1 MCRQHKG
8 ILTELLDKRLSP
20 GRGQVDSCVRKNVL
34 TFFLSEVFSQA
45 WPEPIIT
52 QVKGSLVLFVASFI
66 PERILFAASSKAI
79 LVHIDILIYY
89 CLKKIHQS
97 KGIFF
102 FLQMYFNIQ
111 LLYQRGLPWQSSGYN
126 SPLPLQG
133 AQVQSLVREPRS
145 RILLLLSRFS
155 RVQLCV
161 TPETAAH
168 WAPLSLGFS
177 RQEHWSGLPFP
188 SPMHESEKWK
198 WSRSSPTLS
207 DPMDCSLPGSSI
219 HGIFQ
224 ARVLEWGAIVFSE
237 DPT

>member
-102 FLQMYFNIQ
+102 FFCKCILIFNYCI
-111 LLYQRGLPWQSSGYN
+111 RGD
-126 SPLPLQG
+126 
-133 AQVQSLVREPRS
+133 
-145 RILLLLSRFS
+145 F
-155 RVQLCV
+155 
-161 TPETAAH
+161 
-168 WAPLSLGFS
+168 
-177 RQEHWSGLPFP
+177 
-188 SPMHESEKWK
+188 
-198 WSRSSPTLS
+198 
-207 DPMDCSLPGSSI
+207 PGSPVVTTP
-219 HGIFQ
+219 HFHC
-224 ARVLEWGAIVFSE
+224 REHKFSPWLGNQ
-237 DPT
+237 DPAYCCC